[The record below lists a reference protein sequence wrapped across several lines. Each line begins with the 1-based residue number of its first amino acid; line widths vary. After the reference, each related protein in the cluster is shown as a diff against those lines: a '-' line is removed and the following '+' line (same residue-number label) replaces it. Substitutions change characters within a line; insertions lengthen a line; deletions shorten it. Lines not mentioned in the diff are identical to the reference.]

1 MTKDEFKPIAK
12 RLRSAFARYHFMD
25 NAFDFDTWYLS
36 LRDIPDEMLAEAVF
50 EYIMTQSNPPTIADI
65 RKLAAKRANKDGE
78 EIPLVS
84 WNRVY
89 KAICNSNY
97 HAEEEFAKLTTLEQ
111 KAIGDASVL
120 KDWAKMD
127 VKSISV
133 VQSQYISAYKAAQV
147 QQSNNSALPQNFKA
161 AWLGTAERPQL
172 EVNND

>member
-12 RLRSAFARYHFMD
+12 RLRSAFARYHFME

-36 LRDIPDEMLAEAVF
+36 LHDIPDEMLAEAVF

-65 RKLAAKRANKDGE
+65 RKLAAKRASKDGE

-97 HAEEEFAKLTTLEQ
+97 HAEEEFAKLTTLEK

-133 VQSQYISAYKAAQV
+133 LQSQYINAYKAAQV
-147 QQSNNSALPQNFKA
+147 QQSNSSALPQNVKEA
-161 AWLGTAERPQL
+161 LGTTTRLQL
-172 EVNND
+172 EGNND